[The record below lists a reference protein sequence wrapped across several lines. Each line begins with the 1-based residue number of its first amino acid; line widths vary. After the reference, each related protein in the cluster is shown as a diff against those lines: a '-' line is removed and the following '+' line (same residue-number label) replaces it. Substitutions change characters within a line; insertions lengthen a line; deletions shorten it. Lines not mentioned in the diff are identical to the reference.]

1 MKPLE
6 NRTVVI
12 TGALGGL
19 GKTVCAVAE
28 SQGARVIR
36 LDIAG
41 EESLADSYAVDLTNA
56 DATRALIQSLGP
68 FDSLVNLA
76 GGFAMG
82 TESWDA
88 SDEQWD
94 LMFSLNV
101 STMRNAIKA
110 AVPVLLEQQ
119 AGSIVNVGAF
129 GAREGQGLMGAY
141 CASKSVVMRLT
152 ETLAEELK
160 TRGIN
165 VNAVL
170 PTVIDTPANRAA
182 MPDSDPAD
190 WVSPDDLASVICFL
204 LSPAARAVHGAL
216 VPVRGLSE

>member
-19 GKTVCAVAE
+19 GRTVCAVAE

-36 LDIAG
+36 LDIARDD
-41 EESLADSYAVDLTNA
+41 SLADCHAVDLTNA
-56 DATRALIQSLGP
+56 EATRELVNNLGP

-82 TESWDA
+82 IESWDA
-88 SDEQWD
+88 GDEQWD
-94 LMFSLNV
+94 LMFRLNV
-101 STMRNAIKA
+101 TTLRNAIKA

-119 AGSIVNVGAF
+119 VASIVNVGAF

-160 TRGIN
+160 TKGIN

-204 LSPAARAVHGAL
+204 LSPAAKAVHGAL
-216 VPVRGLSE
+216 LPVRGLS

>member
-1 MKPLE
+1 MIALE
-6 NRTVVI
+6 NSTVVI

-19 GKTVCAVAE
+19 GRRVCAVAE
-28 SQGARVIR
+28 AQGARVLR
-36 LDIAG
+36 LDIARD
-41 EESLADSYAVDLTNA
+41 ESLTNSYAVDLTNA
-56 DATRALIQSLGP
+56 DATFELIQSLGP
-68 FDSLVNLA
+68 FDGLINLA

-82 TESWDA
+82 TESWD
-88 SDEQWD
+88 SSEDQWD

-119 AGSIVNVGAF
+119 AGSIVNVGAY

-160 TRGIN
+160 TKGIN

-170 PTVIDTPANRAA
+170 PTVIDTAANRAA
-182 MPDSDPAD
+182 MPDAEPAD
-190 WVSPDDLASVICFL
+190 WVSPDDLAAVICFL
-204 LSPAARAVHGAL
+204 ASPAARAVNGAL
-216 VPVRGLSE
+216 IPVRGLS

>member
-6 NRTVVI
+6 NRTIVI

-19 GKTVCAVAE
+19 GRTVCAVAE
-28 SQGARVIR
+28 AQGARVIR
-36 LDIAG
+36 LDIARD
-41 EESLADSYAVDLTNA
+41 ENRSDCYAVDLTNA
-56 DATRALIQSLGP
+56 DATRELIQSFGP

-82 TESWDA
+82 TESWDS

-119 AGSIVNVGAF
+119 EGSIVNVGAF

-141 CASKSVVMRLT
+141 CASKAVVMRLT

-160 TRGIN
+160 TKGIN

-170 PTVIDTPANRAA
+170 PTVIDTDANRSA
-182 MPDSDPAD
+182 MPENNPAD
-190 WVSPDDLASVICFL
+190 WVSPDDLANVICFL
-204 LSPAARAVHGAL
+204 LSPAAKAVHGAL
-216 VPVRGLSE
+216 LPVRGLS

>member
-19 GKTVCAVAE
+19 GRTVCAVAE
-28 SQGARVIR
+28 AQGARVIR
-36 LDIAG
+36 LDIARD
-41 EESLADSYAVDLTNA
+41 ENLPDCYAVDLTNA
-56 DATRALIQSLGP
+56 DATRELIQSFGP

-82 TESWDA
+82 TESWDS

-119 AGSIVNVGAF
+119 DGCIVNVGAF
-129 GAREGQGLMGAY
+129 GAGKGQGLMGAY

-152 ETLAEELK
+152 ETLAQELK
-160 TRGIN
+160 AKGIN

-170 PTVIDTPANRAA
+170 PTVIDTVANRSA
-182 MPDSDPAD
+182 MPENNPAD
-190 WVSPDDLASVICFL
+190 WVSPDDLAAVICFL
-204 LSPAARAVHGAL
+204 ISPAAKAVHGAL
-216 VPVRGLSE
+216 LPVRGLS

>member
-1 MKPLE
+1 MKPLG
-6 NRTVVI
+6 NRTIVI

-19 GKTVCAVAE
+19 GRRVCAVAE
-28 SQGARVIR
+28 SQGARILR
-36 LDIAG
+36 LDIARD
-41 EESLADSYAVDLTNA
+41 ESLADSYAVDLTNA
-56 DATRALIQSLGP
+56 GATVELIHSLGP
-68 FDSLVNLA
+68 FDGLINLA

-82 TESWDA
+82 TESWD
-88 SDEQWD
+88 SSEDQWD

-119 AGSIVNVGAF
+119 GGSIVNVGAY

-160 TRGIN
+160 TKGIN

-182 MPDSDPAD
+182 MPDADPAA
-190 WVSPDDLASVICFL
+190 WVSPDDLAAVICFL
-204 LSPAARAVHGAL
+204 ASPAARAVNGAL
-216 VPVRGLSE
+216 IPVRGLS

>member
-1 MKPLE
+1 M
-6 NRTVVI
+6 NQSWRC
-12 TGALGGL
+12 GCGGRQQIL
-19 GKTVCAVAE
+19 
-28 SQGARVIR
+28 S
-36 LDIAG
+36 
-41 EESLADSYAVDLTNA
+41 
-56 DATRALIQSLGP
+56 LIQAKL
-68 FDSLVNLA
+68 LA

-82 TESWDA
+82 TESWDS

-101 STMRNAIKA
+101 STMRNAIRA

-119 AGSIVNVGAF
+119 KGSIVNVGAF

-141 CASKSVVMRLT
+141 CASKAVVMRLT

-160 TRGIN
+160 TKGIN

-170 PTVIDTPANRAA
+170 PTVIDTAANRSA
-182 MPDSDPAD
+182 MPENNPAD

-204 LSPAARAVHGAL
+204 LSPAAKAVHGAL
-216 VPVRGLSE
+216 LPVRGLS

>member
-6 NRTVVI
+6 NHTVVI

-19 GKTVCAVAE
+19 GRTVCAVAE

-119 AGSIVNVGAF
+119 AEHCQRGRFWRGRGSGFDGGLLCLQECGHAPHGNPGRGAQN
-129 GAREGQGLMGAY
+129 QGHQ
-141 CASKSVVMRLT
+141 R
-152 ETLAEELK
+152 
-160 TRGIN
+160 
-165 VNAVL
+165 
-170 PTVIDTPANRAA
+170 
-182 MPDSDPAD
+182 
-190 WVSPDDLASVICFL
+190 
-204 LSPAARAVHGAL
+204 
-216 VPVRGLSE
+216 

>member
-1 MKPLE
+1 VKPLD

-19 GKTVCAVAE
+19 GTSVCAVAE
-28 SQGARVIR
+28 SQGARVLR
-36 LDIAG
+36 LDIARD
-41 EESLADSYAVDLTNA
+41 ESLADSHSVDLTNA
-56 DATRALIQSLGP
+56 EATLELIQSLGP
-68 FDSLVNLA
+68 FDGLINLA

-82 TESWDA
+82 TESWD
-88 SDEQWD
+88 SSEDQWD
-94 LMFSLNV
+94 VMFSLNV

-119 AGSIVNVGAF
+119 KGSIVNVGAY

-160 TRGIN
+160 TKGIN

-170 PTVIDTPANRAA
+170 PTVIDTAANHAA
-182 MPDSDPAD
+182 MPDAEPAD
-190 WVSPDDLASVICFL
+190 WVSPDDLAAVICFL
-204 LSPAARAVHGAL
+204 SSPAARAVNGAL
-216 VPVRGLSE
+216 IPVRGLS

>member
-1 MKPLE
+1 MKALE

-19 GKTVCAVAE
+19 GRRVCAVAE
-28 SQGARVIR
+28 AQGARVLR
-36 LDIAG
+36 LDIARD
-41 EESLADSYAVDLTNA
+41 ESLTNSYAVDLTNA
-56 DATRALIQSLGP
+56 DATFELIHSLGP
-68 FDSLVNLA
+68 FDGLINLA

-82 TESWDA
+82 TESWD
-88 SDEQWD
+88 SSEDQWD

-110 AVPVLLEQQ
+110 AVPVLLERQG
-119 AGSIVNVGAF
+119 GSIVNVGAY

-160 TRGIN
+160 TKGIN

-170 PTVIDTPANRAA
+170 PTVIDTAANRAA
-182 MPDSDPAD
+182 MPDAEPAD
-190 WVSPDDLASVICFL
+190 WVSPDDLAAVICFL
-204 LSPAARAVHGAL
+204 SSSAARAINGAL
-216 VPVRGLSE
+216 IPVKGLS

>member
-1 MKPLE
+1 MKALE

-19 GKTVCAVAE
+19 GRRVCAVAE
-28 SQGARVIR
+28 AQGARVLR
-36 LDIAG
+36 LDIARD
-41 EESLADSYAVDLTNA
+41 ESLTNSYAVDLTNA
-56 DATRALIQSLGP
+56 DATFELIQSLGP
-68 FDSLVNLA
+68 FDGLINLA

-82 TESWDA
+82 TESWD
-88 SDEQWD
+88 SSEDQWD

-101 STMRNAIKA
+101 STMRNAVKA
-110 AVPVLLEQQ
+110 AVPVLLERQG
-119 AGSIVNVGAF
+119 GSIVNVGAY

-160 TRGIN
+160 TKGIN

-170 PTVIDTPANRAA
+170 PTVIDTPTNRAA
-182 MPDSDPAD
+182 MPDAEPAD
-190 WVSPDDLASVICFL
+190 WVSPDDLAAVICFL
-204 LSPAARAVHGAL
+204 SSPAARAVNGAL
-216 VPVRGLSE
+216 IPVRGLS

>member
-1 MKPLE
+1 MKALE

-19 GKTVCAVAE
+19 GRRVCAVAE
-28 SQGARVIR
+28 AQGARVLR
-36 LDIAG
+36 LDIARD
-41 EESLADSYAVDLTNA
+41 ESLTNSYAVDLTNA
-56 DATRALIQSLGP
+56 DATFELIHSLGP
-68 FDSLVNLA
+68 FDGLINLA

-82 TESWDA
+82 TESWD
-88 SDEQWD
+88 SSEDQWD

-101 STMRNAIKA
+101 STMRNAVKA
-110 AVPVLLEQQ
+110 AVPVLLERQG
-119 AGSIVNVGAF
+119 GSIVNVGAY

-160 TRGIN
+160 TKGIN

-170 PTVIDTPANRAA
+170 PTVIDTAANRAA
-182 MPDSDPAD
+182 MPDAEPAD
-190 WVSPDDLASVICFL
+190 WVSPDDLAAVICFL
-204 LSPAARAVHGAL
+204 SSPAARAVNGAL
-216 VPVRGLSE
+216 IPVRGLS

>member
-1 MKPLE
+1 MKPLD

-19 GKTVCAVAE
+19 GTSVCAVAE
-28 SQGARVIR
+28 SQGARVVR
-36 LDIAG
+36 LDIARD
-41 EESLADSYAVDLTNA
+41 ESLADSHSVDLTNA
-56 DATRALIQSLGP
+56 EAALELIQSLGP
-68 FDSLVNLA
+68 FDGLINLA

-82 TESWDA
+82 SESWDP
-88 SDEQWD
+88 SDDQWD

-101 STMRNAIKA
+101 ATMRNAIKA
-110 AVPVLLEQQ
+110 AVPVLLEQPM
-119 AGSIVNVGAF
+119 ASIVNVGAY
-129 GAREGQGLMGAY
+129 GAREGQGHMGAY

-160 TRGIN
+160 TKGIN

-182 MPDSDPAD
+182 MPDADPAA
-190 WVSPDDLASVICFL
+190 WVSPDDLAAVICFL
-204 LSPAARAVHGAL
+204 SSPAARAINGAL
-216 VPVRGLSE
+216 IPVRGLS

>member
-19 GKTVCAVAE
+19 GRAVCAAAE
-28 SQGARVIR
+28 AQGARVIG
-36 LDIAG
+36 LDIAHD
-41 EESLADSYAVDLTNA
+41 ENLADYHAVDLTNA
-56 DATRALIQSLGP
+56 DATRELIQSFGP

-82 TESWDA
+82 TESWDS

-110 AVPVLLEQQ
+110 AVPLLLEQQ
-119 AGSIVNVGAF
+119 SGCIVNVGAF
-129 GAREGQGLMGAY
+129 GAGKGQGLMGAY

-160 TRGIN
+160 TKGIN

-170 PTVIDTPANRAA
+170 PTVIDTAANRAA
-182 MPDSDPAD
+182 MPDDNPAD
-190 WVSPDDLASVICFL
+190 WVSPGDLANVVCFL
-204 LSPAARAVHGAL
+204 LSPAAKALHGAL
-216 VPVRGLSE
+216 LPVRGLS

>member
-1 MKPLE
+1 MKALE

-19 GKTVCAVAE
+19 GRRVCAVAE
-28 SQGARVIR
+28 AQGARILR
-36 LDIAG
+36 LDIARN
-41 EESLADSYAVDLTNA
+41 ESLADSYAVDLTNA
-56 DATRALIQSLGP
+56 GATVELINSLGP
-68 FDSLVNLA
+68 FDGLINLA

-82 TESWDA
+82 TESWD
-88 SDEQWD
+88 SSEDQWD

-119 AGSIVNVGAF
+119 AGSIVNVGAY

-160 TRGIN
+160 TKGIN

-170 PTVIDTPANRAA
+170 PTVIDTAANRAA
-182 MPDSDPAD
+182 MPDAEPAD
-190 WVSPDDLASVICFL
+190 WVSPDDLAAVICFL
-204 LSPAARAVHGAL
+204 SSSAARAINGAL
-216 VPVRGLSE
+216 IPVKGLS

>member
-1 MKPLE
+1 VKPLE

-19 GKTVCAVAE
+19 GRTVCAVAE
-28 SQGARVIR
+28 AQGARVIR
-36 LDIAG
+36 LDIARD
-41 EESLADSYAVDLTNA
+41 ENLPDCYAVDLTNA
-56 DATRALIQSLGP
+56 DATRELIQSFGP

-82 TESWDA
+82 TESWDS

-119 AGSIVNVGAF
+119 EGSIVNVGAF

-141 CASKSVVMRLT
+141 CASKAVVMRLT

-160 TRGIN
+160 TKGIN

-170 PTVIDTPANRAA
+170 PTVIDTDANRSA
-182 MPDSDPAD
+182 MPENNPAD
-190 WVSPDDLASVICFL
+190 WVSPDDLANVICFL
-204 LSPAARAVHGAL
+204 LSPAAKAVHGAL
-216 VPVRGLSE
+216 LPVRGLS

>member
-1 MKPLE
+1 MKALE

-19 GKTVCAVAE
+19 GRRVCAVAE
-28 SQGARVIR
+28 AQGARVLR
-36 LDIAG
+36 LDIARD
-41 EESLADSYAVDLTNA
+41 ESLTDSYAVDLTNA
-56 DATRALIQSLGP
+56 DATFELIHSLGP
-68 FDSLVNLA
+68 FDGLINLA

-82 TESWDA
+82 TESWD
-88 SDEQWD
+88 SSEDQWD

-119 AGSIVNVGAF
+119 AGSIVNVGAY

-160 TRGIN
+160 TKGIN

-170 PTVIDTPANRAA
+170 PTVIDTAANRAA
-182 MPDSDPAD
+182 MPDAEPAD
-190 WVSPDDLASVICFL
+190 WVSPDDLAAVICFL
-204 LSPAARAVHGAL
+204 SSSAARAINGAL
-216 VPVRGLSE
+216 IPVKGLS

>member
-1 MKPLE
+1 MKALE

-19 GKTVCAVAE
+19 GGRVCAVAE
-28 SQGARVIR
+28 AQGARVLR
-36 LDIAG
+36 LDIARD
-41 EESLADSYAVDLTNA
+41 ESLTNSYAVDLTNA
-56 DATRALIQSLGP
+56 DATFELIHSLGP
-68 FDSLVNLA
+68 FDGLINLA

-82 TESWDA
+82 TESWD
-88 SDEQWD
+88 SSEDQWD

-101 STMRNAIKA
+101 STMRNAVKA
-110 AVPVLLEQQ
+110 AVPVLLERQG
-119 AGSIVNVGAF
+119 GSIVNVGAY

-160 TRGIN
+160 TKGIN

-170 PTVIDTPANRAA
+170 PTVIDTAANRAA
-182 MPDSDPAD
+182 MPDAEPAD
-190 WVSPDDLASVICFL
+190 WVSPDDLAAVICFL
-204 LSPAARAVHGAL
+204 ASPAARAVNGAL
-216 VPVRGLSE
+216 IPVRGLS

>member
-1 MKPLE
+1 MKALE

-19 GKTVCAVAE
+19 GRRVCAVAE
-28 SQGARVIR
+28 AQGARVLR
-36 LDIAG
+36 LDIARD
-41 EESLADSYAVDLTNA
+41 ESLTNSYAVDLTNA
-56 DATRALIQSLGP
+56 DATFELIQSLGP
-68 FDSLVNLA
+68 FDGLINLA

-82 TESWDA
+82 TESWD
-88 SDEQWD
+88 SSEDQWD

-101 STMRNAIKA
+101 STMRNAVKA
-110 AVPVLLEQQ
+110 AVPVLLERQG
-119 AGSIVNVGAF
+119 GSIVNVGAY

-160 TRGIN
+160 TKGIN

-170 PTVIDTPANRAA
+170 TTVIDTPTNRAA
-182 MPDSDPAD
+182 MPDADPAA
-190 WVSPDDLASVICFL
+190 WVSPDDLAAVICFL
-204 LSPAARAVHGAL
+204 SSPAARAINGAL
-216 VPVRGLSE
+216 IPVRGLS

>member
-1 MKPLE
+1 MKALE

-19 GKTVCAVAE
+19 GRRVCAVAE
-28 SQGARVIR
+28 AQGARILR
-36 LDIAG
+36 LDIARN
-41 EESLADSYAVDLTNA
+41 ESLADSYAVDLTNA
-56 DATRALIQSLGP
+56 DATFELIQSLGP
-68 FDSLVNLA
+68 FDGLINLA

-82 TESWDA
+82 TESWD
-88 SDEQWD
+88 SSEDQWD

-119 AGSIVNVGAF
+119 AGSIVNVGAY

-160 TRGIN
+160 TKGIN

-170 PTVIDTPANRAA
+170 PTVIDTAANRAA
-182 MPDSDPAD
+182 MPDAEPAD
-190 WVSPDDLASVICFL
+190 WVSPDDLAAVICFL
-204 LSPAARAVHGAL
+204 ASPAARAVNGAL
-216 VPVRGLSE
+216 IPVRGLS

>member
-1 MKPLE
+1 MKPLD

-19 GKTVCAVAE
+19 GTSVCAVAE
-28 SQGARVIR
+28 SQGARVLR
-36 LDIAG
+36 LDIARD
-41 EESLADSYAVDLTNA
+41 ESLADSYAVDLTNT
-56 DATRALIQSLGP
+56 DATFELIQSLGP
-68 FDSLVNLA
+68 FDGLINLA

-82 TESWDA
+82 TESWD
-88 SDEQWD
+88 SSEDQWD
-94 LMFSLNV
+94 VMFSLNV

-119 AGSIVNVGAF
+119 KGSVVNVGAY

-160 TRGIN
+160 TKGIN

-170 PTVIDTPANRAA
+170 PTVIDTPTNRAA
-182 MPDSDPAD
+182 MPDADPAA
-190 WVSPDDLASVICFL
+190 WVSPDDLAAVICFL
-204 LSPAARAVHGAL
+204 SSPAARAINGAL
-216 VPVRGLSE
+216 IPVRGLS

>member
-1 MKPLE
+1 MKALE

-19 GKTVCAVAE
+19 GRRVCAVAE
-28 SQGARVIR
+28 AQGARVLR
-36 LDIAG
+36 LDIARD
-41 EESLADSYAVDLTNA
+41 ESLTNSYAVDLTNA
-56 DATRALIQSLGP
+56 DVTFELIHSLGP
-68 FDSLVNLA
+68 FDGLINLA

-82 TESWDA
+82 TESWD
-88 SDEQWD
+88 SSEDQWD

-119 AGSIVNVGAF
+119 AGSIVNVGAY

-160 TRGIN
+160 TQGIN

-170 PTVIDTPANRAA
+170 PTVIDTAANRAA
-182 MPDSDPAD
+182 MPDAEPAD
-190 WVSPDDLASVICFL
+190 WVSPDDLAAVICFL
-204 LSPAARAVHGAL
+204 ASPAARAVNGAL
-216 VPVRGLSE
+216 IPVRGLS